1 MASTGTPAPKGRMSA
16 TASPRQSLPAHHV
29 HTVLHSRE
37 AIAARVAEIAARI
50 KAEVTR
56 EDFVMVGVL
65 RGSFMFFA
73 DLCRALHEAGVHPRI
88 DFMTLE
94 SYGKGTTSAGIP
106 RVTKDLSV
114 DISGA
119 QVLVVDDILD
129 TGRTL
134 RFAVQHLRNKGA
146 AEVRTCTLLDKPSR
160 RIANIEADLVGFT
173 VEDRFVV
180 GYGLDY
186 DAHYRELPHIALVT
200 FT

>member
-1 MASTGTPAPKGRMSA
+1 MLSGNPAPKGRM
-16 TASPRQSLPAHHV
+16 TAPTTPRQSLKPHHV
-29 HTVLHSRE
+29 RSILYSRE
-37 AIAARVAEIAARI
+37 AIAARVAEIAAEI
-50 KAEVTR
+50 KAKVTTD
-56 EDFVMVGVL
+56 DFVMVGVL

-73 DLCRALHEAGVHPRI
+73 DLCRALHEIDVHPRI

-94 SYGKGTTSAGIP
+94 SYGKGTVSTGVP

-134 RFAVQHLRNKGA
+134 KFALQHIRNKGA

-160 RIANIEADLVGFT
+160 RIADIEADLVGFT